1 MGSLPSGQI
10 EFPRVRFVADALCPF
25 GSQWKRPDGPISG
38 RRCFVSVWQR
48 LTHSVCVCVCVW
60 WAPEM
65 AQLTSDLHQSD
76 GRMLLC
82 VCVSRCCLRVGCVH
96 TQPQISLFQNKRR
109 ALQQRTSHLN
119 EFSSNFKSTHVRSI
133 SWWKNFVEIRLISDK
148 NSNLCKWGETW
159 EKKRR
164 KSRAGQ
170 GEMEWRGRQNRI
182 RFVSVRQQMT
192 LLIGS
197 SSGKSADAPVTRN
210 RPQKWKDQ
218 QHQLQQPHKRD
229 ASGSFCCWFC

>member
-48 LTHSVCVCVCVW
+48 LTHSVCVCVW

-82 VCVSRCCLRVGCVH
+82 VCVSRCCLLVGCVH

-133 SWWKNFVEIRLISDK
+133 SWWKNFVEIRLILIK
-148 NSNLCKWGETW
+148 KFKFMQMRGNVRKKK
-159 EKKRR
+159 EKVEG
-164 KSRAGQ
+164 RAG
-170 GEMEWRGRQNRI
+170 
-182 RFVSVRQQMT
+182 
-192 LLIGS
+192 
-197 SSGKSADAPVTRN
+197 RN
-210 RPQKWKDQ
+210 GVEGTTK
-218 QHQLQQPHKRD
+218 
-229 ASGSFCCWFC
+229 